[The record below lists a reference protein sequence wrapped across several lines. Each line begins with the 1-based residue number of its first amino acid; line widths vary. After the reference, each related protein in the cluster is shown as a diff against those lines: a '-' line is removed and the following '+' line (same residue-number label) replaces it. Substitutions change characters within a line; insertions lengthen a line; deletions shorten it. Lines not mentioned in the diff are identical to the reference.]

1 MVSFLKMKHFYTFL
15 GTTYESVPTIKSV
28 RKPINHQSIGSED
41 FTTAM
46 PLPQKTALG
55 RHIRAGLKTLGM

>member
-1 MVSFLKMKHFYTFL
+1 MVSFLKIKRFYTFL

-46 PLPQKTALG
+46 PLSQDSFGTSS
-55 RHIRAGLKTLGM
+55 